1 MQGWNLRLLHCR
13 RVLYHLSHL
22 GNPKYKDRG
31 GERKGVEMPGDQ
43 AVKGLRLE
51 LILNRAMNEEGV
63 PSGKPQACDRSGD
76 RL

>member
-1 MQGWNLRLLHCR
+1 
-13 RVLYHLSHL
+13 
-22 GNPKYKDRG
+22 
-31 GERKGVEMPGDQ
+31 MPGDQ